1 MDIGDALAGP
11 NFMLRYL
18 TAGESHGK
26 TLIALVDG
34 FPAGVTVDVEPINVE
49 LKRRQ
54 GGYGRGGRQRIESD
68 TVDVRT
74 GVWHNVTL
82 GSPIVLEVVNRD
94 YKLER
99 LEDLPRPRP
108 GHGDLTGAM
117 KYLGSIRGV
126 LERASARETAVRVAA
141 GALAKQLLAEFGIS
155 AFGYVVEIGGERIE
169 PAEAPLH
176 RLREIRDESAV
187 YSLNVE
193 RDEDIKKLIDTAGK
207 DGDTL
212 GGIVEVRVDGLPFGL
227 GTHAQWDRK
236 LDGRLAQAVMA
247 VQAIKGVEIGLG
259 FEAARRPGSQVHDPI
274 QYDESQRDTPNLGYT
289 RPTNNAGGLEAGM
302 TNGQP
307 LVDSRRQ
314 EADQHARQAARIDQ
328 SRHEA
333 KAGSQLRTQ
342 RRLRRLGRKRDRRKR
357 RGLRGRLR
365 PNRQIRRRQSAGDEG
380 AVRLVS
386 TDGAGAVG
394 RLSRQSFIRRA
405 WLSLRWLAMPR
416 DPQGAYGGKYRK
428 YNRRRLGSLGRN
440 ATLAGQIVCQ
450 SPRIQSGIGVE
461 EFHEL

>member
-1 MDIGDALAGP
+1 
-11 NFMLRYL
+11 MLRYW

-74 GVWHNVTL
+74 GVWRNVTL

-99 LEDLPRPRP
+99 LDDLARPRP

-141 GALAKQLLAEFGIS
+141 GALAKQLLAEFDITV
-155 AFGYVVEIGGERIE
+155 FGYVVEIGGERIE
-169 PAEAPLH
+169 PVEAPFH

-187 YSLNVE
+187 YGLNLE
-193 RDEDIKKLIDTAGK
+193 RDEPIKKLIDAAGK

-259 FEAARRPGSQVHDPI
+259 FEAARRRGSKVHDPI
-274 QYDESQRDTPNLGYT
+274 QYDESQRDSPNLGYV
-289 RPTNNAGGLEAGM
+289 RPSNNAGGLEAGM

-307 LVDSRRQ
+307 LVIRAAKKPISTLAKPLESINLATKEKQ
-314 EADQHARQAARIDQ
+314 EANYERSDVCAVSAASVIVENVVAFEIACALIDKFGGDSLLEMKARY
-328 SRHEA
+328 ELFL
-333 KAGSQLRTQ
+333 KM
-342 RRLRRLGRKRDRRKR
+342 
-357 RGLRGRLR
+357 
-365 PNRQIRRRQSAGDEG
+365 AGD
-380 AVRLVS
+380 
-386 TDGAGAVG
+386 
-394 RLSRQSFIRRA
+394 
-405 WLSLRWLAMPR
+405 
-416 DPQGAYGGKYRK
+416 K
-428 YNRRRLGSLGRN
+428 
-440 ATLAGQIVCQ
+440 
-450 SPRIQSGIGVE
+450 
-461 EFHEL
+461 